1 MLINGHAWLAF
12 ILNFHDKAHKAAFLV
27 MGLLS
32 IKLKANLRNK
42 IEASPIFDSDTF
54 ARNFEDLL
62 LKIHN

>member
-32 IKLKANLRNK
+32 IKLKA
-42 IEASPIFDSDTF
+42 DSVSVKGMS
-54 ARNFEDLL
+54 N
-62 LKIHN
+62 